1 MSLSKQLVTQI
12 VELYDT
18 VFDEGYDCEYCD
30 YKKLVREPHGEVTR
44 HCSVENYIDECP
56 VIENVILESRVGGT
70 KKLLFN
76 NNIGDRYVRSNSR

>member
-1 MSLSKQLVTQI
+1 MSLSKQVVAQI

-44 HCSVENYIDECP
+44 HCAMEHYIDECP
-56 VIENVILESRVGGT
+56 VVELAIEENRVGGS
-70 KKLLFN
+70 KQ
-76 NNIGDRYVRSNSR
+76 

>member
-1 MSLSKQLVTQI
+1 MSLSKQLVAQI

-44 HCSVENYIDECP
+44 HCAMEHYIDECP
-56 VIENVILESRVGGT
+56 VVELAIEENRIGGS
-70 KKLLFN
+70 KQ
-76 NNIGDRYVRSNSR
+76 